1 MDYTFDQLSTGK
13 YGRMWDVLHT
23 ELFVKDRNEYNLGL
37 APEINQGHVGDC
49 TIIAAMSSIASDPAN
64 L

>member
-1 MDYTFDQLSTGK
+1 
-13 YGRMWDVLHT
+13 MWDVLHT

-49 TIIAAMSSIASDPAN
+49 TIIAAMSSIASDPAY